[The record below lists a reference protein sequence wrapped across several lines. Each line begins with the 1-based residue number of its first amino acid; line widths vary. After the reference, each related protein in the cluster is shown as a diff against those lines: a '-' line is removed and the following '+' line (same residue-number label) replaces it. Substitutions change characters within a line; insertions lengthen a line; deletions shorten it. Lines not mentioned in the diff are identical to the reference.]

1 MAARGC
7 RGQLSPRPAPDDRA
21 ENWLN
26 LSVDHVV
33 PEYLAKLGWPTD
45 SVLDLI
51 NLVTCCRA
59 CNEFLN
65 GYRIVNESLPQSLA
79 ELIAVRDRAFDEKR
93 DLAQR
98 RHALERDRYQTARAA
113 GPTEAQE
120 DIEEPLYG

>member
-1 MAARGC
+1 M
-7 RGQLSPRPAPDDRA
+7 
-21 ENWLN
+21 
-26 LSVDHVV
+26 